1 MTPETWRRITD
12 LFHEALDL
20 APELRAAHLAALS
33 PDDAPHRAAVE
44 ALLAANDSDDAFLE
58 TPAAHIGPPHDDD
71 VPPPPRLGPWSVGK
85 EIGRG
90 GMGAVYLVSRA
101 DAAYEQRAA
110 LKLVRADALTRDA
123 RRRFVTERQILARLS
138 HTHIAHLLDGGTA
151 PDGRPF
157 LVLEYVDGLPIS
169 QYADQHGLSV
179 EKRLRL
185 FLEVT
190 TAIAYAHRNLVVH
203 SDIKP
208 SNILV
213 TADGSPK
220 LLDFGIAKL
229 LSTDLA
235 GDVTTTVAALRI
247 LTPEY
252 ASPEQVR
259 GEPVTTLSDVYS
271 LGIVLFELLTGRR
284 PLRVTSGS
292 FHEIE
297 RVIGGEEPPLPSAVK
312 PGLSRDLDA
321 IVLMAIRKEPER
333 RYASVER
340 LAEDVANYLDG
351 RPVLAR
357 APTAS
362 YRFRRFVR
370 RHKAGAAA
378 AVLVVLSIA
387 AGVAATIREARIA
400 EAQRARAERRLI
412 DLHKLSNALL
422 FDIYGTV
429 ESLPGSLPAREA
441 LVKKALEYL
450 GTLAKESAE
459 DPGLSRDLA
468 SAYQKVGEIQGD
480 PFFANL
486 GDTAGCLASLRTA
499 LEMREK
505 LLLGDP
511 GNADLERERNGG
523 LDDIGAVLSW
533 TGDFAGGLAALRRTQ
548 ESRGRLAARF
558 PDDRKIRR
566 ELAVSASNIG
576 DALWRSGDRP
586 AALASLTAARTILE
600 PLAHEQPDDRRTFRS
615 VVIAQGK
622 VATLLSE
629 NGDLKGAIAALEA
642 SVADLRTWIRRQPHD
657 AEVQRDL
664 AITLNKIGGCR
675 LEAEAPGP
683 SVAAYREALVIVES
697 LAGADPKDVRGRSD
711 LAYTRGRLGVALVAD
726 GDAAGAE
733 RRFEEAIADAEIF
746 LATSPKDL
754 FVRDVLGNSL
764 SEWGALLARR
774 GDRIGARTMLER
786 ALSISEALVA
796 EDAKTIY
803 YKELRE
809 KTRERIAAL
818 GKARG
823 ADR

>member
-20 APELRAAHLAALS
+20 PPELRASHLAALS
-33 PDDAPHRAAVE
+33 PDDEPHRAAVE
-44 ALLAANDSDDAFLE
+44 ALLAANDSNDAFLE
-58 TPAAHIGPPHDDD
+58 TPAAHLGSPQD
-71 VPPPPRLGPWSVGK
+71 VLPPPPRLGPWSVEK

-110 LKLVRADALTRDA
+110 LKLVRADALTWDA

-138 HTHIAHLLDGGTA
+138 HPHIAHLLDGGTS

-157 LVLEYVDGLPIS
+157 LVLEYVDGLPITE
-169 QYADQHGLSV
+169 YADRRGISV
-179 EKRLRL
+179 EMRLRL
-185 FLEVT
+185 FLEVAA
-190 TAIAYAHRNLVVH
+190 AIAYAHRNLVVH

-229 LSTDLA
+229 LSADLA
-235 GDVTTTVAALRI
+235 GDVTTTVAALRV

-271 LGIVLFELLTGRR
+271 LGVVLFELLTGQR

-292 FHEIE
+292 LREIE
-297 RVIGGEEPPLPSAVK
+297 RIVGEEQPPLPSAVK

-333 RYASVER
+333 RYVSVER
-340 LAEDVANYLDG
+340 LAEDVANHLDG

-357 APTAS
+357 SSTAS
-362 YRFRRFVR
+362 YRLRRFVT

-378 AVLVVLSIA
+378 VLLVFLSIA
-387 AGVAATIREARIA
+387 AGGVATIREARIA
-400 EAQRARAERRLI
+400 EAQRARAEKRVI

-450 GTLAKESAE
+450 GTLAKESAGS
-459 DPGLSRDLA
+459 PGLSRDLA

-499 LEMREK
+499 LEIREE

-511 GNADLERERNGG
+511 DNVDLERERNAG
-523 LDDIGAVLSW
+523 LDNIGAVLSW
-533 TGDFAGGLAALRRTQ
+533 TGDVAGGLATLRRTQ
-548 ESRGRLAARF
+548 ESRRRLAGRF
-558 PDDRKIRR
+558 PDDRKIQR
-566 ELAVSASNIG
+566 ELAFSASNVG

-600 PLAHEQPDDRRTFRS
+600 PLAREQPDDRRTFRS

-642 SVADLRTWIRRQPHD
+642 SVADLRTWLGRQPHD

-675 LEAEAPGP
+675 LEAGATGP
-683 SVAAYREALVIVES
+683 SVAAYREALVMVES
-697 LAGADPKDVRGRSD
+697 LAAADPKDVRGRSD
-711 LAYTRGRLGVALVAD
+711 LAYTRVRLGVALVAD
-726 GDAAGAE
+726 GDASGAE
-733 RRFEEAIADAEIF
+733 RSFGGAVADAETF

-774 GDRIGARTMLER
+774 GDRAGARAKLER
-786 ALSISEALVA
+786 ALSISEILVV
-796 EDAKTIY
+796 EDSKTTY
-803 YKELRE
+803 YKELGE
-809 KTRERIAAL
+809 KTRTRIAAL
-818 GKARG
+818 GNIRN